1 MSRSRTSNRS
11 TTAKTIEFP
20 ATKPTVL
27 QRYPAAARP
36 GNSHYT
42 TTAPPQPQQQPEPQ
56 NTLPPDLTTGEL
68 SAILF
73 KHLRADPAT
82 RDKALQ
88 ILQTIEA
95 EQQKK
100 AEACICPTCRRPL
113 GADAKHA
120 NKQGKDRR
128 K

>member
-1 MSRSRTSNRS
+1 MSRRTNSRSS
-11 TTAKTIEFP
+11 TAQTLEFP
-20 ATKPTVL
+20 ANFVR
-27 QRYPAAARP
+27 RYLVVGP
-36 GNSHYT
+36 GISHHA
-42 TTAPPQPQQQPEPQ
+42 TTASPQPQQQQPEPQ

-73 KHLRADPAT
+73 QHLRADPAT

-88 ILQTIEA
+88 ILQTIES

-113 GADAKHA
+113 GAATDA
-120 NKQGKDRR
+120 NKQRKDRR